1 MWRIVRIDKTSFGQ
15 KLGRRGLVLI
25 FSGLAWIMIGLE
37 IVRHPDVPRFANPRG
52 PVTSQI
58 VLHILDSSGIGYL
71 WAACGIG
78 ALLVGLLH
86 HKNALRQHDS
96 VGFNLILLP
105 PLTWML
111 GFIYSFGSAVVTGGT
126 LGRYESLY
134 AAIVWLII
142 SLFIIVIAGW
152 PEASPDVRAS
162 LDRGARRRLGLH
174 KKQRSEQQ

>member
-1 MWRIVRIDKTSFGQ
+1 MWRIVRLDRTSFGQ

-25 FSGLAWIMIGLE
+25 FSGLAWVLIGLQ
-37 IVRHPDVPRFANPRG
+37 IVQHPDVPRFANPNA
-52 PVTSQI
+52 PATSQI

-71 WAACGIG
+71 WAVCGVG
-78 ALLVGLLH
+78 ALLVGLFH
-86 HKNALRQHDS
+86 HRPVLRQHDS
-96 VGFNLILLP
+96 VGFNFILLP

-111 GFIYSFGSAVVTGGT
+111 GFIYSFGTAILTGGA

-152 PEASPDVRAS
+152 PEASPEVRAS
-162 LDRGARRRLGLH
+162 LNKSARRRLGLH
-174 KKQRSEQQ
+174 KKRQPGQQ